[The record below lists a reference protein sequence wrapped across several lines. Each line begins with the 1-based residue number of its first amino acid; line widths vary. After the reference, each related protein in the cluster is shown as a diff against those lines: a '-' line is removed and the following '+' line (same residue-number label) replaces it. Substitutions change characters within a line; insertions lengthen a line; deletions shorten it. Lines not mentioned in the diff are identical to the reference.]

1 MPITV
6 DAINS
11 QYFHILFLSLALFVA
26 WLGGH
31 AVDWL
36 FRLMERTVQADH
48 AKAEQEKVAGQ
59 KKELIYYFSTNQT
72 HQDPSTK
79 NVKRPCKQASI

>member
-11 QYFHILFLSLALFVA
+11 QYFHIVFLSLALFVA

-36 FRLMERTVQADH
+36 FRLMERTVQAEH
-48 AKAEQEKVAGQ
+48 AKAEKEKVEDH
-59 KKELIYYFSTNQT
+59 KKELIYYFSTTQT
-72 HQDPSTK
+72 HQDTSK
-79 NVKRPCKQASI
+79 KSCKQAST